1 MDSSRDI
8 VDDSKERRTTRGFG
22 ISSLV
27 SHDLAGEL
35 ASATETS
42 GYAMF
47 WVNDL
52 PQASGLAS
60 LGVAAQAA
68 PHIELGVGV
77 LAVDRWDAERLA
89 KAIERAEIDPRRLTV
104 GIGAGQLTAGSLE
117 AVRAVA
123 VSLGEL
129 GVRRVVV
136 GSLGPKMTKLG
147 GVEADGVLLNWVTPS
162 AARSLAATAVLG
174 AVEANREAW
183 VGAYARVASDPAAAD
198 RLRAECAAYESYP
211 AYARHFARFGMSGM
225 DTSVSGDRSSIA
237 RWLDGYRGV
246 VDHIVVR
253 AIAAAE
259 TLDGYLDVL
268 RAAAPSAPKMTGR

>member
-1 MDSSRDI
+1 MESI
-8 VDDSKERRTTRGFG
+8 GRRTSRGLG

-27 SHDLAGEL
+27 AHGIVAEL
-35 ASATETS
+35 AAAAEAS

-52 PQASGLAS
+52 PRASGIAS
-60 LGVAAQAA
+60 LGVAAKAA
-68 PHIELGVGV
+68 PYIELGVGV
-77 LAVDRWDAERLA
+77 LAVDRWDADRLA
-89 KAIERAEIDPRRLTV
+89 EAITEVDIDPRRLTV
-104 GIGAGQLTAGSLE
+104 GIGAGQLTAGSLD

-136 GSLGPKMTKLG
+136 GSLGPKMTRLG
-147 GVEADGVLLNWVTPS
+147 GVEADGALLNWVTPS
-162 AARSLAATAVLG
+162 AARSLAETAVAG

-183 VGAYARVASDPAAAD
+183 VGAYTRVASDSAAAD

-211 AYARHFARFGMSGM
+211 AYARHFARFGISGM
-225 DTSVSGDRSSIA
+225 DTSVLGDHPSIA
-237 RWLDGYRGV
+237 RWLDSYHGI

-268 RAAAPSAPKMTGR
+268 RAAAPGAPKTTGR